1 MNKIIAI
8 LIFSLS
14 WSYSFAMED
23 ALLDIING
31 IWAAD
36 RYNQLCIERP
46 ITLPATEAE
55 LTQALLE
62 ATGTD
67 FVGEIAATPF
77 YAEMN
82 LRDHAKALVDSYL
95 KDGCDTKAANE
106 KRDSIVSNLSRYG
119 EVFVAE

>member
-1 MNKIIAI
+1 MNKIITI
-8 LIFSLS
+8 LVFTLS
-14 WSYSFAMED
+14 WSHSFAMED

-36 RYNQLCIERP
+36 QFNQLCTEKP
-46 ITLPATEAE
+46 IALPATEAE
-55 LTQALLE
+55 LTQALLD

-82 LRDHAKALVDSYL
+82 LRDHAKALVDSHL

-106 KRDSIVSNLSRYG
+106 KRESIISNLSRYR
-119 EVFVAE
+119 EVFVAN